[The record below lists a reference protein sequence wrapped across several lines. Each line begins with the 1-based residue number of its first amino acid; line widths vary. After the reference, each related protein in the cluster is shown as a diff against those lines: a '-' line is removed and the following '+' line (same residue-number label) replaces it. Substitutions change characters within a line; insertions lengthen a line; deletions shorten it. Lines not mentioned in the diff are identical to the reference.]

1 MLAVTASNSLGTTH
15 AMLLSTTSEILY
27 SLLAD
32 QLYTKG
38 VNFCSFVR
46 KSCQACVS
54 NIHPDVFR
62 SFYQTVTHGEFHATE
77 LLIYK
82 EIILMVTAQ

>member
-1 MLAVTASNSLGTTH
+1 
-15 AMLLSTTSEILY
+15 MLLSTTSEILY

-46 KSCQACVS
+46 KSSQACVS

>member
-1 MLAVTASNSLGTTH
+1 
-15 AMLLSTTSEILY
+15 MLLSTASEILY

-32 QLYTKG
+32 QLYAKG

-46 KSCQACVS
+46 KSSQACVS

-62 SFYQTVTHGEFHATE
+62 SFYQTFTE